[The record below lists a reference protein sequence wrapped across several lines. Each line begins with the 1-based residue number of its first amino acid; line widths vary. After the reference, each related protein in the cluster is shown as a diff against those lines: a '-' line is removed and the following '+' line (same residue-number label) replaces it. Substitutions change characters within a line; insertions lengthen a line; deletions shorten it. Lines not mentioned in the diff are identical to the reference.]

1 MSFTSETRE
10 RSRPVLPLAG
20 MVDIL
25 FLLLVFFITASTL
38 REQEAAIPLDLT
50 PAESAQ
56 AEAAAG
62 THTIISIKPEAAAE
76 GKVHWGQGPAIP
88 LEALRTKLNQLM
100 EISPNETIVIRG
112 DQAANYG
119 MFIRVLDLTKQ
130 TGVKDVRVAAAK
142 PEQGGGGG
150 SSQ

>member
-38 REQEAAIPLDLT
+38 RQQEAAIPLDLT

-56 AEAAAG
+56 AQAAAG
-62 THTIISIKPEAAAE
+62 THTIISIKGE
-76 GKVHWGQGPAIP
+76 GQVHWSGGPAIS
-88 LEALRTKLNQLM
+88 LNALRDKLRQLI
-100 EISPNETIVIRG
+100 EISPEETIVIRG
-112 DQAANYG
+112 DRASNYG
-119 MFIRVLDLTKQ
+119 TFIRVLDLCKQ
-130 TGVKDVRVAAAK
+130 AGVADVRVAAARP
-142 PEQGGGGG
+142 PEAPAGE
-150 SSQ
+150 